1 MAIKAPLYNSQ
12 GERIGEIDLRED
24 IFGYTPNVH
33 LLWEYV
39 RMYLANQR
47 RGTASTK
54 TRGEVSGGGRKPWPQ
69 KHTGRARHGS
79 IRSPLWRKGGVVFGP
94 KPRDYHYE
102 MPKKAKR
109 LATKHALSDRAK
121 ENRII
126 VIENFSFSNGK
137 TKEGAQ
143 LLKKIGIYGKKIL
156 VALCD
161 MDPKLLLPLRN
172 IEKVRIMPGK
182 DLNAYEVLN
191 SEYVLFTKDGLN
203 QYIEFQGS
211 KK

>member
-1 MAIKAPLYNSQ
+1 MAIKAPLYNYK
-12 GERIGEIDLRED
+12 GEKIGEIDLRED

-47 RGTASTK
+47 QGTACTK

-79 IRSPLWRKGGVVFGP
+79 IRSPIWRKGGVVFGP
-94 KPRDYHYE
+94 KPRDYHYQ

-121 ENRII
+121 ENKII

-137 TKEGAQ
+137 TKEGIE
-143 LLKKIGIYGKKIL
+143 LLKKIGIYGKKVLIAPDKMSSEI
-156 VALCD
+156 V
-161 MDPKLLLPLRN
+161 LPLRN

-191 SEYVLFTKDGLN
+191 CEYVLFTKDGLN